1 MTLPEKR
8 QEDVCLRR
16 TAGHG
21 WLASTERLVWVGG
34 CVCLGGSDVG
44 TMFRRVP
51 SPGDDEGV
59 RVGKRSSNM
68 TMNQGKNSQLHICL
82 Q

>member
-51 SPGDDEGV
+51 SPGG
-59 RVGKRSSNM
+59 
-68 TMNQGKNSQLHICL
+68 
-82 Q
+82 